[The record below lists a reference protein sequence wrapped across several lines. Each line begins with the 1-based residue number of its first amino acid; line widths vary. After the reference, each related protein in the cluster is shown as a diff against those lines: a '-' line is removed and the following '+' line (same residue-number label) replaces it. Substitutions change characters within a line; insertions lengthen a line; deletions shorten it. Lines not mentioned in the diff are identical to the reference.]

1 MAHVAPTSHRRA
13 TRASHRGDRTAD
25 GPIQTTTWL
34 GLTFAL
40 IFGLVLIGRSH
51 PGIHAA
57 GVTLLIMLVPLTIAV
72 FGAALFRRGL
82 GSGKAALSTALA
94 LTFVLLRFLL

>member
-40 IFGLVLIGRSH
+40 ILGLVLVGRAH
-51 PGIHAA
+51 VGVHAA
-57 GVTLLIMLVPLTIAV
+57 GVTLLIMLVPLTLAV
-72 FGAALFRRGL
+72 FAVALRRGL

-94 LTFVLLRFLL
+94 LTFVILRFLI

>member
-40 IFGLVLIGRSH
+40 VLGLVLVARSH
-51 PGIHAA
+51 VGVHAA
-57 GVTLLIMLVPLTIAV
+57 GITLLIMLIPLTIAV
-72 FGAALFRRGL
+72 FGAAARRGF
-82 GSGKAALSTALA
+82 GSGKAAITTALA
-94 LTFVLLRFLL
+94 LAFVVLKFLL

>member
-40 IFGLVLIGRSH
+40 ILGLVLVGRAH
-51 PGIHAA
+51 VGVHAA
-57 GVTLLIMLVPLTIAV
+57 GVTLLIMLVPLTLAV
-72 FGAALFRRGL
+72 FAAGLRRGL

-94 LTFVLLRFLL
+94 LTFVILRFLI

>member
-40 IFGLVLIGRSH
+40 IFGLVLIGRDH
-51 PGIHAA
+51 VGVHAA
-57 GVTLLIMLVPLTIAV
+57 GVTLLIMLVPLTFAV
-72 FGAALFRRGL
+72 FAAALRRGL

-94 LTFVLLRFLL
+94 LTFVILRFLL

>member
-13 TRASHRGDRTAD
+13 TRASHRGYRTAD

-40 IFGLVLIGRSH
+40 IFGLVLIGRAH
-51 PGIHAA
+51 VGVHAA
-57 GVTLLIMLVPLTIAV
+57 GVTLLIMLVPLTFAV
-72 FGAALFRRGL
+72 FAAALRRGL

-94 LTFVLLRFLL
+94 LTFVILRFLI